1 MKEIIVKELI
11 MANKKF
17 LTLCAVISLSAFLN
31 TNVANAADTSPED
44 NNYINENIEITDA
57 DVEKSAN
64 EDINNKASDS
74 RLEEDLDSKDQ
85 ISTFSKDSSENAPLV
100 YYKDINLDELLPL
113 FKEDY
118 QSPDPKPDKEQENNE
133 VAEEKEESQSTYK
146 LKNGTI
152 YQVSD
157 GKEEKAKNTWANIG
171 GHVYFA
177 GKDGIA
183 YQGLQKISGKQYFF
197 DKEYKLTVDQPFI
210 ADGGKYYAGQ
220 DATVKLTENA
230 KKGWTGL
237 GEKSYY
243 FDEKGQLLR
252 GLQDLGTN
260 RFYFDKI
267 DGLMLRNQIINE
279 GFDKIHTADNGV
291 AHYVGWDYYNGK
303 LGYFNSNGSYTKG
316 LKKIGGMT
324 YGFDNTGK
332 IYNRQYKKID
342 NKWWYFNKYGE
353 ASKSNGNFPRGWI
366 GDRYYFSDGKPAEGL
381 QVINGKTYIFH
392 ELTLEKQ
399 RNVEKVFNHKRY
411 RTDGNGVA
419 RYIGEVNRYPA
430 QAGTRGAFRPGF
442 SKYLNRKTPYFTQND
457 PRWRYKSYASGN
469 FGGYAC
475 GPTVM
480 AMVLNRKLNRNDI
493 YPTTTAIDARPY
505 TAWNG
510 TDWQYLIEG
519 PENYGLKSYPV
530 PVNEKAFI
538 QALKKNPII
547 VRVGNGYFI
556 NAGHYMVIDSYKD
569 GKFYIND
576 PFYSKKNTMEAHDFW
591 RLKQEVTVAWE
602 IK

>member
-1 MKEIIVKELI
+1 MVRGKKILLIV
-11 MANKKF
+11 
-17 LTLCAVISLSAFLN
+17 SLSL
-31 TNVANAADTSPED
+31 VILGKANIAEASDVSSDIVVE
-44 NNYINENIEITDA
+44 ENIDTNLEENQEAKTLKEGD
-57 DVEKSAN
+57 K
-64 EDINNKASDS
+64 DI
-74 RLEEDLDSKDQ
+74 EEDLSDRKD
-85 ISTFSKDSSENAPLV
+85 LV
-100 YYKDINLDELLPL
+100 YYDDRSLDELLPL
-113 FKEDY
+113 FEDDSNNSDIY
-118 QSPDPKPDKEQENNE
+118 IKPKLEEEIEE
-133 VAEEKEESQSTYK
+133 VEVKEEIEKSPSYT
-146 LKNGTI
+146 LKNDTL
-152 YQVSD
+152 YQVLD
-157 GKEEKAKNTWANIG
+157 GKESKLENAWASVGDKI
-171 GHVYFA
+171 YYA
-177 GKDGIA
+177 GKDGKA
-183 YQGLQKISGKQYFF
+183 YQGLKEVYGKKYFF
-197 DKEYKLTVDQPFI
+197 NKDYNLAVNQTFI
-210 ADGGKYYAGQ
+210 ADGGEYQADS
-220 DATVKLTENA
+220 DAKIILKEKA
-230 KKGWTGL
+230 KEGWKGL
-237 GEKSYY
+237 DDKSYY
-243 FDEKGQLLR
+243 FNNKGKLLR
-252 GLQDLGTN
+252 GLNDLGKN
-260 RFYFDKI
+260 RYYFDKV

-303 LGYFNSNGSYTKG
+303 LGYFNSDGTYTKG
-316 LKKIGGMT
+316 LKKISGQT

-332 IYNRQYKKID
+332 IYDRQYKKID
-342 NKWWYFNKYGE
+342 NQWWYFNKYGE
-353 ASKSNGNFPRGWI
+353 ASRSNGNFPRGWI

-419 RYIGEVNRYPA
+419 RYIGEVNQYPA
-430 QAGTRGAFRPGF
+430 QAGTRGQFRPGF

-457 PRWRYKSYASGN
+457 PRWRYRAYASGN

-519 PENYGLKSYPV
+519 PENYGLKSYQV

-538 QALKKNPII
+538 QSLKDNPII
-547 VRVGNGYFI
+547 VRIGRGYFI

-569 GKFYIND
+569 GKFIIND

-591 RLKQEVTVAWE
+591 RLKQEVTIAWE